1 LVDIQELEET
11 LARLPSINAIRIVG
25 GKDGIREVHVLA
37 ALDKAPKQV
46 ARDVQSLALARF
58 GITIDRRAIS
68 VVQIGPE
75 RLDPGEDRP
84 AIKGVHEIPEGAKT
98 TVAVTLGWHGEE
110 YIGTATGPAA
120 QSARYRLVGE
130 AGLRAIED
138 LLPGEALALD
148 SVGAPT
154 IGMRTVMVVVIVSTG
169 ERGEEV
175 SVGSALSHGD
185 DSETVVRA
193 VLDALNRRITRLE

>member
-1 LVDIQELEET
+1 MDIQELEET

-175 SVGSALSHGD
+175 SVGSAISQGD

>member
-1 LVDIQELEET
+1 VDIQELEET

-175 SVGSALSHGD
+175 SVGSAISHGD

>member
-1 LVDIQELEET
+1 VDIQELEET

-37 ALDKAPKQV
+37 AADKAPKQV
-46 ARDVQSLALARF
+46 VRDVQSLALARF
-58 GITIDRRAIS
+58 GISVDRRAIS

-84 AIKGVHEIPEGAKT
+84 AIKGVHEIPEGART

-110 YIGTATGPAA
+110 YVGTATGPAA
-120 QSARYRLVGE
+120 QSARYRLIGE
-130 AGLRAIED
+130 AALRAIED

-193 VLDALNRRITRLE
+193 VLDALNRRITRPE

>member
-1 LVDIQELEET
+1 VDIQELEET

-46 ARDVQSLALARF
+46 VRDVQSLALARF

>member
-1 LVDIQELEET
+1 VDIQELEET

-84 AIKGVHEIPEGAKT
+84 AIKGVHEIPEGART

-175 SVGSALSHGD
+175 SVGSAISQGD